1 MLKNLHVLNLS
12 RVEGLQSSLHE
23 LGDLIQLKELDL
35 SGTEIS
41 SLQSVGKLKNLTR
54 LDLSSMKQ
62 LDSLPDEISDLHKLE
77 ILNLSYSSISS
88 LPDSLPMLKN
98 LQVLKLC
105 GTAVVYS
112 TVPNEILLD
121 FVRQCPLLG
130 CFGDIHDHIEGKPTY
145 TKLDYALSLNRAKSR
160 VIFHRDDTISFP
172 TALWPSI
179 MSNAEV
185 AFRKY
190 EFCDD
195 FCDCGGGAYDGP
207 LDQSDAIFCLLVER
221 GAKDVFFQQG

>member
-121 FVRQCPLLG
+121 LVR
-130 CFGDIHDHIEGKPTY
+130 IEGKPTY
-145 TKLDYALSLNRAKSR
+145 TKLDYALSFNRAKSR
-160 VIFHRDDTISFP
+160 FIFHRDDTISFP

-207 LDQSDAIFCLLVER
+207 LDQSDAIFLSTR
-221 GAKDVFFQQG
+221 